1 MTDELVNGPQMP
13 APASLPAMD
22 QGPFPDIEIYLKR
35 PNLPA
40 LLAWLEAAIGPVEA
54 STQGDTSTVTL
65 GAGGPEPLTCIIVS
79 NAVKGG
85 YTSVWFKT
93 NQTPWATDR
102 DCALAAWAALQIE
115 VRCSNGG
122 WDGLD
127 EQGWRRF
134 THDGETVVNWFV

>member
-1 MTDELVNGPQMP
+1 MTDELVNDQQVPNS
-13 APASLPAMD
+13 AALPAKD

-35 PNLPA
+35 PDMPA
-40 LLAWLEAAIGPVEA
+40 LLAWLEATIGPVEA
-54 STQGDTSTVTL
+54 ITQGDTSTVTL
-65 GAGGPEPLTCIIVS
+65 GADGTEPLTCIIVS

-85 YTSVWFKT
+85 YTSVWFKS